1 MYPEMVPIILP
12 NLGTDRAVLS
22 AWYVHPG
29 ETVYAGDRVAEV
41 LIPGATVDIP
51 APIDGVLVER
61 QAGVDQALFPGSVL
75 GYLSP
80 LAAEEGGPS

>member
-1 MYPEMVPIILP
+1 MKEMVPIVLP
-12 NLGTDRAVLS
+12 DLGTHQVILS

-29 ETVYAGDRVAEV
+29 EMVYAGDRVAEV

-61 QAGVDQALFPGSVL
+61 QVGVDQPLSPGSIL
-75 GYLSP
+75 GYLSSRIP
-80 LAAEEGGPS
+80 PYEQSQ

>member
-1 MYPEMVPIILP
+1 MNSEMVPIVLP
-12 NLGTDRAVLS
+12 DLGTEQVVLS

-29 ETVYAGDRVAEV
+29 DTVYAGDRVAEV

-51 APIDGVLVER
+51 APIDGILVER
-61 QAGVDQALFPGSVL
+61 QAGVDQPLFPGSIL

-80 LAAEEGGPS
+80 AVPADEQLE